1 MFGGYDTENTGYYHQ
16 DFILSNGVNLSGEL
30 VAFSSMSIH
39 LRSIGFGVVLYKE
52 GRLFL
57 QSDCGLP
64 GYDAAVISIS
74 TIQLP

>member
-52 GRLFL
+52 G
-57 QSDCGLP
+57 
-64 GYDAAVISIS
+64 
-74 TIQLP
+74 